1 MSTKCQVNW
10 LVRLIMLRSLFI
22 TSSRQQ
28 QAAFP
33 KEAQN
38 ARTALS
44 ITEFGVGRSLKSP
57 TEMQNPSDTETTMN
71 SLGLRIRRSPRVKLI
86 VRLASFI
93 CVALVLSGCPK
104 GKDAFS
110 AGRIA
115 ENRMDFDSALK
126 YYKQALQTQPSNIEY
141 KVKVANISFEAAQAH
156 ISNGQKLREKGDMDG
171 ALVEFER
178 AQSIDPASP
187 IAAQQIQKTSDMI
200 AAARPAPA
208 PSLPYISSSKEPKL
222 AEKPPELMPLSQAP
236 INLRMTNDARTVVE
250 TIAKLAGLTV
260 IFDPDFPARRIS
272 VELTNVTLEQALE
285 VVSVEA
291 KSFWEPMTSNI
302 IIFVPDQPQ
311 KRRDFEDQV
320 LRTFYLSN
328 TVLPQEL
335 TEVVTGLRQLL
346 DLKRIQQVN
355 SRNAIVI
362 RDTPA
367 KLALAE
373 KFIHDIDT
381 AQPEV
386 VIQVSVLQVRRDH
399 LRKLGISPDASTS
412 LTFAPRAFSNSA
424 KSSANTTLPLN
435 QLKHLS
441 SGDYSVQLPGATA
454 QALLSDSSTQIIQDP
469 QIRILD
475 GQAAKLRIG
484 DRVPVATGS
493 FSPGTTGTNP
503 LINTQFTY
511 IDVGVNV
518 DVTPHIHPSG
528 DVSIKVGIE
537 VSSVTG
543 HVTIGSI
550 DQPIISQRKIEHDV
564 RLKEGEV
571 NILGGLFDHTETSSV
586 SGWPGLGR
594 VPLLRR
600 FFSGENTE
608 RQEDEILI
616 LLTPHVVRLLEI
628 DEKRLRGIYSG
639 SETNVQVRSV
649 EKIEAPQK
657 SEQTPE
663 SDTPAAREAPSA
675 ATANTPTSQ
684 PGQLRFEP
692 PTLSLRTGESRKIAL
707 VVLGARDLFSVPL
720 LVQYDPA
727 VLSVEEVRNGG
738 LLSGGTQE
746 IAIVERLDNQRGE
759 AIISATRQPGTP
771 GVDGTGTLLELSIK
785 GVGPGTSK
793 LAIVQ
798 VNARDSKQRS
808 LPMVSSDATVRVQ

>member
-1 MSTKCQVNW
+1 
-10 LVRLIMLRSLFI
+10 
-22 TSSRQQ
+22 
-28 QAAFP
+28 
-33 KEAQN
+33 
-38 ARTALS
+38 
-44 ITEFGVGRSLKSP
+44 
-57 TEMQNPSDTETTMN
+57 
-71 SLGLRIRRSPRVKLI
+71 
-86 VRLASFI
+86 
-93 CVALVLSGCPK
+93 
-104 GKDAFS
+104 
-110 AGRIA
+110 
-115 ENRMDFDSALK
+115 MDFESALE
-126 YYKQALQTQPSNIEY
+126 YYKLALQTHPSNVEY
-141 KVKVANISFEAAQAH
+141 RVKVANISFEAAQAH

-171 ALVEFER
+171 ALVEFEK

-187 IAAQQIQKTSDMI
+187 IAAQQIQRTRDMV
-200 AAARPAPA
+200 AGMRPAAA
-208 PSLPYISSSKEPKL
+208 PSLPNLSFSREPKL

-236 INLRMTNDARTVVE
+236 INVKMTNDAKTVIE

-386 VIQVSVLQVRRDH
+386 VIQVSVLQVRRDN
-399 LRKLGISPDASTS
+399 LRKLGVSPDTSAS
-412 LTFAPRAFSNSA
+412 LTFTPRAFSNSS
-424 KSSANTTLPLN
+424 KSSGNTALPLN
-435 QLKHLS
+435 ELKHLS

-493 FSPGTTGTNP
+493 FSSGTAASGINP
-503 LINTQFTY
+503 LVNTQFTY
-511 IDVGVNV
+511 IDVGVNI
-518 DVTPHIHPSG
+518 DVSPHIHPSG

-543 HVTIGSI
+543 HITIGFI

-586 SGWPGLGR
+586 SGWPGLAKI
-594 VPLLRR
+594 PLLRH

-616 LLTPHVVRLLEI
+616 LLTPHVVRIPQI
-628 DEKRLRGIYSG
+628 DEKMLRGIYSG
-639 SETNVQVRSV
+639 TESNVQVRSV
-649 EKIEAPQK
+649 AQIQLPLK
-657 SEQTPE
+657 SEEPVASSAT
-663 SDTPAAREAPSA
+663 SAVTPA
-675 ATANTPTSQ
+675 TVTSQ
-684 PGQLRFEP
+684 PAQLRFEP
-692 PTLSLRTGESRKIAL
+692 RALNLQVGESKKIA
-707 VVLGARDLFSVPL
+707 VIVDGVSDLSSVPML
-720 LVQYDPA
+720 MQYDPA
-727 VLSVEEVRNGG
+727 VLAVEEVRNGG
-738 LLSGGTQE
+738 FLSGGTQE
-746 IAIVERLDNQRGE
+746 IAVVERLDNQRGE
-759 AIISATRQPGTP
+759 AIISATRQPNTQ

-793 LAIVQ
+793 LAILQ
-798 VNARDSKQRS
+798 VNARDSKQR
-808 LPMVSSDATVRVQ
+808 LIPLVSSEASVRVQ

>member
-1 MSTKCQVNW
+1 MNLTTQTKRRAHPTWNCRIASSNGFRVV
-10 LVRLIMLRSLFI
+10 VRLI
-22 TSSRQQ
+22 SSSCL
-28 QAAFP
+28 AF
-33 KEAQN
+33 
-38 ARTALS
+38 
-44 ITEFGVGRSLKSP
+44 
-57 TEMQNPSDTETTMN
+57 
-71 SLGLRIRRSPRVKLI
+71 
-86 VRLASFI
+86 
-93 CVALVLSGCPK
+93 VLSGCPK

-115 ENRMDFDSALK
+115 EDRHDFDSALE
-126 YYKQALQTQPSNIEY
+126 YYKRALQAHPSSVEY
-141 KVKVANISFEAAQAH
+141 QVKVAGISFEAAQAH
-156 ISNGQKLREKGDMDG
+156 ISNGQMLRDRGDLDG
-171 ALVEFER
+171 ALFEFEK

-187 IAAQQIQKTSDMI
+187 LAAQQIQKTRNMI
-200 AAARPAPA
+200 AAARSAA
-208 PSLPYISSSKEPKL
+208 SLPDASSTKEPLL
-222 AEKPPELMPLSQAP
+222 AEKPPELMPLSDAP
-236 INLRMTNDARTVVE
+236 INLRMTNDAKTVIE

-285 VVSVEA
+285 VVGVESKA
-291 KSFWEPMTSNI
+291 FWAPMTRNI
-302 IIFVPDQPQ
+302 IIFIPDQPQ

-320 LRTFYLSN
+320 IRTFYLSN

-355 SRNAIVI
+355 SRNAIVM

-367 KLALAE
+367 KLAIAE

-386 VIQVSVLQVRRDH
+386 VIQVAVLQVRRDY
-399 LRKLGISPDASTS
+399 LRKLGISPDTSAS
-412 LTFAPRAFSNSA
+412 LTFTPRAFSNSS
-424 KSSANTTLPLN
+424 KSSGNTTLPLN
-435 QLKHLS
+435 ELRDLS

-475 GQAAKLRIG
+475 GQPAKLRIG

-493 FSPGTTGTNP
+493 FSAGTAATGVNP
-503 LINTQFTY
+503 LVNTQFTY

-518 DVTPHIHPSG
+518 DVTPHIHPFG
-528 DVSIKVGIE
+528 DVSIKIAVE

-564 RLKEGEV
+564 RLKDGEV
-571 NILGGLFDHTETSSV
+571 NILGGLFDHTETNSV
-586 SGWPGLGR
+586 SGWPGLAK
-594 VPLLRR
+594 VPLLKRL
-600 FFSGENTE
+600 FSGESTE

-616 LLTPHVVRLLEI
+616 LLTPHVVRAPEM
-628 DEKRLRGIYSG
+628 DEKSLRGIYSG
-639 SETNVQVRSV
+639 TETNVQVRSV
-649 EKIEAPQK
+649 EKTQTP
-657 SEQTPE
+657 QTPE
-663 SDTPAAREAPSA
+663 KVPESGKPVAPEGPSA
-675 ATANTPTSQ
+675 ATPNAATSQ

-692 PTLSLRTGESRKIAL
+692 QALSLRTGESRKIAI
-707 VVLGARDLFSVPL
+707 VVDGARDLFSLPM

-738 LLSGGTQE
+738 FLSGGTQE
-746 IAIVERLDNQRGE
+746 IAIVERLDNRRGQ
-759 AIISATRQPGTP
+759 AIISATRQPNTP
-771 GVDGTGTLLELSIK
+771 GVDGTGNLVELSIK
-785 GVGPGTSK
+785 GIGPGTSK

-798 VNARDSKQRS
+798 VNARDSKQGP
-808 LPMVSSDATVRVQ
+808 LPLVSSEASVRVQ

>member
-1 MSTKCQVNW
+1 VG
-10 LVRLIMLRSLFI
+10 
-22 TSSRQQ
+22 
-28 QAAFP
+28 
-33 KEAQN
+33 N
-38 ARTALS
+38 AKPRIVCGRRAKSVVAL
-44 ITEFGVGRSLKSP
+44 T
-57 TEMQNPSDTETTMN
+57 
-71 SLGLRIRRSPRVKLI
+71 GLTCL
-86 VRLASFI
+86 
-93 CVALVLSGCPK
+93 ALVLSGCPK

-115 ENRMDFDSALK
+115 ESKGDFETALQ
-126 YYKQALQTQPSNIEY
+126 YYKRALEARPSNVEY
-141 KVKVANISFEAAQAH
+141 KLKIASISFEAAEVH
-156 ISNGQKLREKGDMDG
+156 ISNGQKLRQNGDLEG
-171 ALVEFER
+171 ALSEFEK
-178 AQSIDPASP
+178 AQAIDRASP
-187 IAAQQIQKTSDMI
+187 IAAQQIQKTREMI
-200 AAARPAPA
+200 TATRLANTPP
-208 PSLPYISSSKEPKL
+208 LPHISTTQELQL
-222 AEKPPELMPLSQAP
+222 AEKPPEIMPLSQAP
-236 INLRMTNDARTVVE
+236 ITLKMTNDARTVIE

-260 IFDPDFPARRIS
+260 IFDADFPARRIS

-291 KSFWEPMTSNI
+291 KSFWAPMTSNI

-320 LRTFYLSN
+320 IRTFYLGN

-335 TEVVTGLRQLL
+335 TEIVTGLRQLL

-367 KLALAE
+367 KLVLAE

-386 VIQVSVLQVRRDH
+386 VIQVAVLQARRDY
-399 LRKLGISPDASTS
+399 LRKLGISPDTSAS
-412 LTFAPRAFSNSA
+412 LTFSPRAFSNSS
-424 KSSANTTLPLN
+424 KSSGNTTLPLN
-435 QLKHLS
+435 ELRHLS
-441 SGDYSVQLPGATA
+441 TGDYSVQLPGATA
-454 QALLSDSSTQIIQDP
+454 EALLSDSSTQIIQDP

-493 FSPGTTGTNP
+493 FSSGVAGSSVNP
-503 LINTQFTY
+503 LVNTQFTY

-528 DVSIKVGIE
+528 DVSIKVAVE

-571 NILGGLFDHTETSSV
+571 NILGGLVDHAETNSV
-586 SGWPGLGR
+586 SGWPGLAKM
-594 VPLLRR
+594 PLLKH
-600 FFSGENTE
+600 FFSGQNTE

-616 LLTPHVVRLLEI
+616 LLTPHVVRIPEI

-639 SETNVQVRSV
+639 TETNVQVRSV
-649 EKIEAPQK
+649 EKIQTPQALEKVAESGKPVAPEAPTGA
-657 SEQTPE
+657 TPN
-663 SDTPAAREAPSA
+663 TAASK
-675 ATANTPTSQ
+675 

-692 PTLSLRTGESRKIAL
+692 QVLTLLTGESRKIAI
-707 VVLGARDLFSVPL
+707 VIDGARDLFSLPM

-727 VLSVEEVRNGG
+727 VVSVEDVRNGG
-738 LLSGGTQE
+738 FLSGGTQE
-746 IAIVERLDNQRGE
+746 IAIVERLDNQRGQ
-759 AIISATRQPGTP
+759 AIISATRQPNTP
-771 GVDGTGTLLELSIK
+771 GVDGSGTLVELSIR
-785 GVGPGTSK
+785 GVAPGTSK

-798 VNARDSKQRS
+798 VNARDSKQGPIPLVSGEAS
-808 LPMVSSDATVRVQ
+808 LRVH

>member
-1 MSTKCQVNW
+1 
-10 LVRLIMLRSLFI
+10 
-22 TSSRQQ
+22 
-28 QAAFP
+28 
-33 KEAQN
+33 
-38 ARTALS
+38 
-44 ITEFGVGRSLKSP
+44 
-57 TEMQNPSDTETTMN
+57 
-71 SLGLRIRRSPRVKLI
+71 
-86 VRLASFI
+86 
-93 CVALVLSGCPK
+93 
-104 GKDAFS
+104 
-110 AGRIA
+110 
-115 ENRMDFDSALK
+115 
-126 YYKQALQTQPSNIEY
+126 
-141 KVKVANISFEAAQAH
+141 
-156 ISNGQKLREKGDMDG
+156 
-171 ALVEFER
+171 
-178 AQSIDPASP
+178 
-187 IAAQQIQKTSDMI
+187 
-200 AAARPAPA
+200 
-208 PSLPYISSSKEPKL
+208 
-222 AEKPPELMPLSQAP
+222 MPLSQAL
-236 INLRMTNDARTVVE
+236 INLKMTNDAKTVVE

-335 TEVVTGLRQLL
+335 TEIVTGLRQLL

-386 VIQVSVLQVRRDH
+386 VIQVAVLQVRRDS
-399 LRKLGISPDASTS
+399 LRKLGISPDTSAS
-412 LTFAPRAFSNSA
+412 LTFTPRAFSDSS
-424 KSSANTTLPLN
+424 KSSGNTTLPLN
-435 QLKHLS
+435 ELRHLS
-441 SGDYSVQLPGATA
+441 SGDYSIQLPGATA

-493 FSPGTTGTNP
+493 FSAAATGVNP
-503 LINTQFTY
+503 LVNTQFTY

-528 DVSIKVGIE
+528 DVSIKIGIE

-571 NILGGLFDHTETSSV
+571 SILGGLFDHTETSSF
-586 SGWPGLGR
+586 SGWPGLAK
-594 VPLLRR
+594 VPLLRH

-608 RQEDEILI
+608 KQEDEILI
-616 LLTPHVVRLLEI
+616 LLTPHVVRIPEI
-628 DEKRLRGIYSG
+628 DEKMLRGIYSG
-639 SETNVQVRSV
+639 TETNVQVRSV
-649 EKIEAPQK
+649 DKIESPQK
-657 SEQTPE
+657 SEQLPQSDNPLASSAPPPVTPN
-663 SDTPAAREAPSA
+663 
-675 ATANTPTSQ
+675 TATSQ

-692 PTLSLRTGESRKIAL
+692 QALSLRTGESRKIAL
-707 VVLGARDLFSVPL
+707 VVDGARDLFSVPM

-727 VLSVEEVRNGG
+727 VLSVEEVHNGG
-738 LLSGGTQE
+738 FLSGGTQE

-759 AIISATRQPGTP
+759 AIISSTRQPNTP
-771 GVDGTGTLLELSIK
+771 GVNGTGTLIELSIK

-798 VNARDSKQRS
+798 VNARDSKQRPVP
-808 LPMVSSDATVRVQ
+808 LVSSEARVRVQ

>member
-1 MSTKCQVNW
+1 
-10 LVRLIMLRSLFI
+10 MLRSLFI

-44 ITEFGVGRSLKSP
+44 ITEFGIGRSLKSP

-71 SLGLRIRRSPRVKLI
+71 SLGLRIRRSARGKLV
-86 VRLASFI
+86 VRLAAFI

-115 ENRMDFDSALK
+115 ENRMDFDSALE
-126 YYKQALQTQPSNIEY
+126 YYKQALQTQPSNVEY
-141 KVKVANISFEAAQAH
+141 KVKVADISFEAAQAH

-171 ALVEFER
+171 ALFEFEK

-386 VIQVSVLQVRRDH
+386 VIQVSVLQVRRDN
-399 LRKLGISPDASTS
+399 LRKLGVSPDTSAS
-412 LTFAPRAFSNSA
+412 LTFTPRAFSNSS
-424 KSSANTTLPLN
+424 KSSGNTALPLN
-435 QLKHLS
+435 ELKHLS

-586 SGWPGLGR
+586 SGWPGLAK
-594 VPLLRR
+594 VPLLRH

-616 LLTPHVVRLLEI
+616 LLTPRVVRVPQI
-628 DEKRLRGIYSG
+628 DEKMLRGIYSG
-639 SETNVQVRSV
+639 TESNVQVRSV
-649 EKIEAPQK
+649 VQIQLPLK
-657 SEQTPE
+657 SEKPVASSPT
-663 SDTPAAREAPSA
+663 SA
-675 ATANTPTSQ
+675 ATPATVTSQ
-684 PGQLRFEP
+684 PAQLRFEP
-692 PTLSLRTGESRKIAL
+692 RALNLQVGESKKIA
-707 VVLGARDLFSVPL
+707 VIVDGVSDLSSVPML
-720 LVQYDPA
+720 MQYDPA

-738 LLSGGTQE
+738 FLSGGTQE
-746 IAIVERLDNQRGE
+746 IAVVERLDNQRGE
-759 AIISATRQPGTP
+759 AIISATRKPNTQ
-771 GVDGTGTLLELSIK
+771 GVDGTGTLIELSIK

-793 LAIVQ
+793 LAILQ
-798 VNARDSKQRS
+798 VNARDSKQRLIS
-808 LPMVSSDATVRVQ
+808 LVSSEASVRVQ

>member
-1 MSTKCQVNW
+1 MN
-10 LVRLIMLRSLFI
+10 
-22 TSSRQQ
+22 
-28 QAAFP
+28 
-33 KEAQN
+33 
-38 ARTALS
+38 
-44 ITEFGVGRSLKSP
+44 GRK
-57 TEMQNPSDTETTMN
+57 
-71 SLGLRIRRSPRVKLI
+71 LRIGFGGPAKFVFRV
-86 VRLASFI
+86 ASFLSA
-93 CVALVLSGCPK
+93 VLVLSGCPK

-110 AGRIA
+110 LGRIA
-115 ENRMDFDSALK
+115 ENRKDFDSALE
-126 YYKQALQTQPSNIEY
+126 YYKRALQAHPSSVEY
-141 KVKVANISFEAAQAH
+141 KVKVASISFEAAQAH
-156 ISNGQKLREKGDMDG
+156 ISNGEKRREKGDLDG
-171 ALVEFER
+171 ALAEFEK
-178 AQSIDPASP
+178 AQSMDPASP
-187 IAAQQIQKTSDMI
+187 IAGQQIQKTQDLI
-200 AAARPAPA
+200 ARTRPTARPALSRA
-208 PSLPYISSSKEPKL
+208 ASGEEPRL
-222 AEKPPELMPLSQAP
+222 AEKPPELMPLSRAP
-236 INLRMTNDARTVVE
+236 INLRMTNDARTVIE

-272 VELTNVTLEQALE
+272 VELTNVTLRQALE

-335 TEVVTGLRQLL
+335 TEIVTGLRQLL

-386 VIQVSVLQVRRDH
+386 VIQVSVLQIRRDY
-399 LRKLGISPDASTS
+399 LRHLGISPDTSASLS
-412 LTFAPRAFSNSA
+412 FAPRAFSNSS

-435 QLKHLS
+435 ELKHLS

-493 FSPGTTGTNP
+493 FSAGTGTAVNP
-503 LINTQFTY
+503 LVNTQFQY
-511 IDVGVNV
+511 IDVGVNI

-528 DVSIKVGIE
+528 DVSIKVAVE

-571 NILGGLFDHTETSSV
+571 NILGGLFDHTETRSI
-586 SGWPGLGR
+586 SGWPGLAK

-616 LLTPHVVRLLEI
+616 LLTPHVVRVLEL
-628 DEKRLRGIYSG
+628 DEKKLRGIYSG
-639 SETNVQVRSV
+639 TESNVQVRSV
-649 EKIEAPQK
+649 EKMESAQKLDQAAESGAPAV
-657 SEQTPE
+657 P
-663 SDTPAAREAPSA
+663 EAPSA
-675 ATANTPTSQ
+675 ATPNAPASE

-692 PTLSLRTGESRKIAL
+692 RALSLRTGESRKIA
-707 VVLGARDLFSVPL
+707 VVVDGARDLFSVPML
-720 LVQYDPA
+720 MHYDPA

-738 LLSGGTQE
+738 FLSGGTQE
-746 IAIVERLDNQRGE
+746 IAIVERLDNQHGE
-759 AIISATRQPGTP
+759 AIISATRPPNTP
-771 GVDGTGTLLELSIK
+771 GVGGTGTLVELSIK
-785 GVGPGTSK
+785 GVGPGTSQ

-798 VNARDSKQRS
+798 VNARDSKLRS
-808 LPMVSSDATVRVQ
+808 LPLVSSEATVQVH

>member
-1 MSTKCQVNW
+1 MHSPFHVELPMSSEKLWIV
-10 LVRLIMLRSLFI
+10 S
-22 TSSRQQ
+22 
-28 QAAFP
+28 
-33 KEAQN
+33 
-38 ARTALS
+38 
-44 ITEFGVGRSLKSP
+44 GGRAKF
-57 TEMQNPSDTETTMN
+57 
-71 SLGLRIRRSPRVKLI
+71 V
-86 VRLASFI
+86 
-93 CVALVLSGCPK
+93 VALTCFTCLTLGLSGCPK

-115 ENRMDFDSALK
+115 ENRKDFDSALE
-126 YYKQALQTQPSNIEY
+126 YYKRALEARPSNVEY
-141 KVKVANISFEAAQAH
+141 KVKVASISFEAAEAH
-156 ISNGQKLREKGDMDG
+156 ISNGQKLREKGDLDG
-171 ALVEFER
+171 ALFEFEK
-178 AQSIDPASP
+178 AQSIDLASP
-187 IAAQQIQKTSDMI
+187 IAAQQIQKTRDMI
-200 AAARPAPA
+200 AATRTAAA
-208 PSLPYISSSKEPKL
+208 PSLLNMSSSKEPKL

-236 INLRMTNDARTVVE
+236 INLKMTNDAKTVIE

-272 VELTNVTLEQALE
+272 IELTNVTLEQALE

-320 LRTFYLSN
+320 LRTFYLGN

-346 DLKRIQQVN
+346 DLKRIQQMN

-386 VIQVSVLQVRRDH
+386 VIQVSVLQVRRDY
-399 LRKLGISPDASTS
+399 LRHLGISPDTSAS
-412 LTFAPRAFSNSA
+412 LTFTPRAFSNSS
-424 KSSANTTLPLN
+424 KSSGNTTLPLN
-435 QLKHLS
+435 ELRHLS
-441 SGDYSVQLPGATA
+441 SGDYSVQLPGGAA
-454 QALLSDSSTQIIQDP
+454 QALLSYSSTQIIQDP

-493 FSPGTTGTNP
+493 FSAAATGVNP
-503 LINTQFTY
+503 LVNTQFTY
-511 IDVGVNV
+511 IDVGVIV

-528 DVSIKVGIE
+528 DVSIKVSVE

-586 SGWPGLGR
+586 SGWPGLAR
-594 VPLLRR
+594 VPLLKR

-616 LLTPHVVRLLEI
+616 LLTPHVVRLPDI
-628 DEKRLRGIYSG
+628 DERKLRGIYSG
-639 SETNVQVRSV
+639 TETNVQVRSV
-649 EKIEAPQK
+649 EKT
-657 SEQTPE
+657 QTPQAPEKAPE
-663 SDTPAAREAPSA
+663 SGKPAAPEAPSA
-675 ATANTPTSQ
+675 ATSNAAISQ
-684 PGQLRFEP
+684 PTQLRFEP
-692 PTLSLRTGESRKIAL
+692 QVLSLRTGESRNIAL
-707 VVLGARDLFSVPL
+707 VIDGARDLFSLPM

-727 VLSVEEVRNGG
+727 VLAVEEVRNGG
-738 LLSGGTQE
+738 FLSGGTQE
-746 IAIVERLDNQRGE
+746 TAIVEHLDNQRGQ
-759 AIISATRQPGTP
+759 AIISATRQPNTP
-771 GVDGTGTLLELSIK
+771 GVDGTGALVELSIK

-793 LAIVQ
+793 LTIVQ
-798 VNARDSKQRS
+798 VNGRDSKQRS
-808 LPMVSSDATVRVQ
+808 IPLVSSEASVRVQ